1 MDCLLRACCLRR
13 QIHTLEPACLRIPD
27 EPLHRLAGGGE
38 RRGRIKHRL
47 HDQVVGGGEA
57 VDREHAVEPAGEHCD
72 RGAGARRHRVAV
84 HGRGRQHPAGCQ
96 LFEHTVRTIAYRRG
110 RVGHECRR
118 QQMLGDQGGIVVGD
132 TGSERLD
139 DAGPVLHVV
148 GAQPGE
154 QRLPGVGAER
164 ADELPGELPRPL
176 LRRVFALQ
184 QVNEHGEGID
194 ASSRQLV
201 EGGGPR
207 GGLVAG
213 EFIGSPLEPGGI
225 PPPFPRGFT
234 HRLHDGPHVFVTVA
248 EHPLEPAEAGGI
260 GGVAQIGEQI
270 EPLVARLLERIGEL
284 GEIAG
289 GDVVGLDVGGTDR
302 GIEQGRRGGPW
313 GKGE

>member
-1 MDCLLRACCLRR
+1 M
-13 QIHTLEPACLRIPD
+13 
-27 EPLHRLAGGGE
+27 
-38 RRGRIKHRL
+38 
-47 HDQVVGGGEA
+47 
-57 VDREHAVEPAGEHCD
+57 
-72 RGAGARRHRVAV
+72 
-84 HGRGRQHPAGCQ
+84 
-96 LFEHTVRTIAYRRG
+96 
-110 RVGHECRR
+110 
-118 QQMLGDQGGIVVGD
+118 GD

-164 ADELPGELPRPL
+164 TDELPGELVRPL
-176 LRRVFALQ
+176 LCRVFALQ

-248 EHPLEPAEAGGI
+248 EHPLEPAEAGRI

-270 EPLVARLLERIGEL
+270 EPLVAQLLERICEL

-302 GIEQGRRGGPW
+302 GIEQGWRGGPW